1 MLKPA
6 KKDHL
11 AVDLIYLLLIYIIL
25 SLASGFIL
33 QVILKINDFYI
44 PKEIIVSLG
53 ILAFLS
59 FKEKVEFLDQSNF
72 KYGLYTILITF
83 ILTISL
89 NSQPQLP
96 GFKSLSTLLFRPLG
110 TGIFEETIFRV
121 LAIWLIGRFSKSIY
135 LQVYLSTILF
145 GIAHILNM
153 FSLQQS
159 GIQTMIQ
166 IGYALGLGSIFAI
179 SYLITRNIIFSMIS
193 HALADFM
200 AGLNGLSLKTN
211 VNLDPI
217 SVILMIFFITVIIWC
232 NYWFLKKGYKLIAV
246 I

>member
-11 AVDLIYLLLIYIIL
+11 VVDLTYLLLIYIVL

-33 QVILKINDFYI
+33 RVILKIQDFYI

-53 ILAFLS
+53 ILFFLS
-59 FKEKVEFLDQSNF
+59 VKEKVEFLDQNNS

-89 NSQPQLP
+89 NFQPQIP
-96 GFKSLSTLLFRPLG
+96 GFKTLGTLLFRPLG

-121 LAIWLIGRFSKSIY
+121 LMIWLISRFSKNIY

-159 GIQTMIQ
+159 TIQTAIQ

-193 HALADFM
+193 HSLADFM
-200 AGLNGLSLKTN
+200 AGLNGLSLRTN
-211 VNLDPI
+211 INFDTI
-217 SVILMIFFITVIIWC
+217 SVILMIFFVITSIYC
-232 NYWFLKKGYKLIAV
+232 NYWFLKKGHKLIV
-246 I
+246 NI